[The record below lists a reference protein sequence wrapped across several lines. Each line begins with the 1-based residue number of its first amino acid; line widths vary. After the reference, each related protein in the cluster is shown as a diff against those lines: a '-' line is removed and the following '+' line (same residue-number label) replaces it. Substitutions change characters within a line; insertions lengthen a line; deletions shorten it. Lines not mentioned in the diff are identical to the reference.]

1 MYVRKFEADSL
12 DEALKNIKLELGP
25 DAIILKTITN
35 KGLKGAFKKKKIEIT
50 AAISEKNYSKKAKV
64 DHVLDDGQKNKFY
77 SNNSSYVSNMID
89 DYEGNSNVNTRSE
102 VASPNGAAGY
112 GKLGL
117 NKAVNTNE
125 NQTAKN
131 SDLDD
136 FLSDAVHKVKAVTN
150 NIVHSTKANM
160 DQLFSDHEEEF
171 TPQENNNFEEE
182 IHMAS
187 HAEYDVPRTEPKKE
201 RVETRN
207 EVSYDDSVVVEQ
219 RKKIDDLE
227 KKLFELSK
235 NVERLDKKE
244 PNGIYELRATL
255 RSLDIAEKY
264 IHNLIRKAIFEMSR
278 DELEDSEIVFE
289 FALREMLECVS
300 TEMPLFSSSD
310 SEEGVVTVILSETS
324 TGQTSMSYKIGAL
337 KPDSTI
343 VKSSLNGAHSEGKE
357 FSRKL
362 FGLNVSETTNVAET
376 VSLCRKTVE
385 EGKCAFIDYK
395 NNIDDINETKK
406 FIDGLRRSFGKV
418 EVLISLSAIHS
429 EIYNRKVVSRYKG
442 LANGIVIANL
452 DLCLNFGA
460 LFNITEENAD
470 LPLKFYGTGEV
481 VPDDIEAATAER
493 LLAGIFQF

>member
-12 DEALKNIKLELGP
+12 DEALKNIKMELGP

-64 DHVLDDGQKNKFY
+64 DHILDDGQKGSFY
-77 SNNSSYVSNMID
+77 SNNSSYISNMID
-89 DYEGNSNVNTRSE
+89 GYESNTNENSRAT
-102 VASPNGAAGY
+102 VASPSGATGY

-117 NKAVNTNE
+117 NKTVNTNE
-125 NQTAKN
+125 NQTAKTN
-131 SDLDD
+131 DLDD
-136 FLSDAVHKVKAVTN
+136 FLSDAVDKVKAVTN
-150 NIVHSTKANM
+150 NVVHSTKATM
-160 DQLFSDHEEEF
+160 DNFFADEELESMS
-171 TPQENNNFEEE
+171 FEEPAEVKQSYEVPHSE
-182 IHMAS
+182 I
-187 HAEYDVPRTEPKKE
+187 
-201 RVETRN
+201 RN
-207 EVSYDDSVVVEQ
+207 EKIASTSREVNYDDSVVVEQ

-227 KKLFELSK
+227 KKLFELTK

-255 RSLDIAEKY
+255 RSLDISEKY
-264 IHNLIRKAIFEMSR
+264 IHNLVKKAIFEMSR
-278 DELEDSEIVFE
+278 DELEDSEVVFE
-289 FALREMLECVS
+289 FALREMLECVN

-310 SEEGVVTVILSETS
+310 SEQGVVTVILSETS
-324 TGQTSMSYKIGAL
+324 TGQTSMAYKIGAL

-343 VKSSLNGAHSEGKE
+343 VRSTLNGVQGEGKE

-362 FGLNVSETTNVAET
+362 FGLNVSEASNIAET
-376 VSLCRKTVE
+376 VSLCRKTIE

-395 NNIDDINETKK
+395 NNSEDINETKK

-418 EVLISLSAIHS
+418 EVLVSLSAIHS
-429 EIYNRKVVSRYKG
+429 EIYNRKVVSRYKS
-442 LANGIVIANL
+442 LANGIVISNL

-460 LFNITEENAD
+460 LFNITEENSD

-481 VPDDIEAATAER
+481 VPDDLEAATAER

>member
-12 DEALKNIKLELGP
+12 DEALKNIKMELGP

-64 DHVLDDGQKNKFY
+64 DHILDDGQKGSFY
-77 SNNSSYVSNMID
+77 SNNSSYISNMID
-89 DYEGNSNVNTRSE
+89 GYESNTNENSRAT
-102 VASPNGAAGY
+102 VASPSGSTGY

-117 NKAVNTNE
+117 NKTVNTNE
-125 NQTAKN
+125 NQTAKTN
-131 SDLDD
+131 DLDD
-136 FLSDAVHKVKAVTN
+136 FLSDAVDKVKAVTN
-150 NIVHSTKANM
+150 NVVHSTKATM
-160 DQLFSDHEEEF
+160 DNFFADEELESMS
-171 TPQENNNFEEE
+171 FEEPVEVKQSYEVPHSE
-182 IHMAS
+182 I
-187 HAEYDVPRTEPKKE
+187 
-201 RVETRN
+201 RN
-207 EVSYDDSVVVEQ
+207 EKIASTSREVNYDDSVVVEQ

-227 KKLFELSK
+227 KKLFELTK

-255 RSLDIAEKY
+255 RSLDISEKY
-264 IHNLIRKAIFEMSR
+264 IHNLVKKAIFEMSR
-278 DELEDSEIVFE
+278 DELEDSEVVFE
-289 FALREMLECVS
+289 FALREMLECVN

-310 SEEGVVTVILSETS
+310 SEQGVVTVILSETS
-324 TGQTSMSYKIGAL
+324 TGQTSMAYKIGAL

-343 VKSSLNGAHSEGKE
+343 VRSTLNGVQGEGKE

-362 FGLNVSETTNVAET
+362 FGLNVSEASNIAET
-376 VSLCRKTVE
+376 VSLCRKTIE

-395 NNIDDINETKK
+395 NNSEDINETKK

-418 EVLISLSAIHS
+418 EVLVSLSAIHS
-429 EIYNRKVVSRYKG
+429 EIYNRKVVSRYKS
-442 LANGIVIANL
+442 LANGIVISNL

-460 LFNITEENAD
+460 LFNITEENSD

-481 VPDDIEAATAER
+481 VPDDLEAATAER

>member
-64 DHVLDDGQKNKFY
+64 DHVLNDGQKSQFY

-89 DYEGNSNVNTRSE
+89 DYEEKSSHNSRST
-102 VASPNGAAGY
+102 VASPSGSGGY

-125 NQTAKN
+125 NQVAKN

-150 NIVHSTKANM
+150 NIVHSTKVNM
-160 DQLFSDHEEEF
+160 DSFFNDTEEDEVMED
-171 TPQENNNFEEE
+171 ENFANE
-182 IHMAS
+182 IHIAS
-187 HAEYDVPRTEPKKE
+187 QAEYDVPRSQERRE
-201 RVETRN
+201 RVENRS
-207 EVSYDDSVVVEQ
+207 EVNYDDSVVVEQ

-227 KKLFELSK
+227 KKLFELTK

-255 RSLDIAEKY
+255 RSLDISEKY
-264 IHNLIRKAIFEMSR
+264 IHNLVKKAIFEMSR
-278 DELEDSEIVFE
+278 DELEDSEVVFE
-289 FALREMLECVS
+289 FALREMLECVN
-300 TEMPLFSSSD
+300 TEMPLFSSSS
-310 SEEGVVTVILSETS
+310 SEEGVVTVVLSETS
-324 TGQTSMSYKIGAL
+324 TGQTSMAYKIGAL

-376 VSLCRKTVE
+376 VSLCRKTIE

-395 NNIDDINETKK
+395 NNSDDINETKK

-442 LANGIVIANL
+442 LANGIVISNL

-460 LFNITEENAD
+460 LFNISEENTD

-481 VPDDIEAATAER
+481 VPDDLEAATAER

>member
-1 MYVRKFEADSL
+1 M
-12 DEALKNIKLELGP
+12 ELGP

-64 DHVLDDGQKNKFY
+64 DHILDDGQKGSFY
-77 SNNSSYVSNMID
+77 SNNSSYISNMID
-89 DYEGNSNVNTRSE
+89 GYESNTNENSRAT
-102 VASPNGAAGY
+102 VASPSGSTGY

-117 NKAVNTNE
+117 NKTVNTNE
-125 NQTAKN
+125 NQTAKTN
-131 SDLDD
+131 DLDD
-136 FLSDAVHKVKAVTN
+136 FLSDAVDKVKAVTN
-150 NIVHSTKANM
+150 NVVHSTKATM
-160 DQLFSDHEEEF
+160 DNFFADEELESMS
-171 TPQENNNFEEE
+171 FEEPVEVKQSYEVPHSE
-182 IHMAS
+182 I
-187 HAEYDVPRTEPKKE
+187 
-201 RVETRN
+201 RN
-207 EVSYDDSVVVEQ
+207 EKIASTSREVNYDDSVVVEQ

-227 KKLFELSK
+227 KKLFELTK

-255 RSLDIAEKY
+255 RSLDISEKY
-264 IHNLIRKAIFEMSR
+264 IHNLVKKAIFEMSR
-278 DELEDSEIVFE
+278 DELEDSEVVFE
-289 FALREMLECVS
+289 FALREMLECVN

-310 SEEGVVTVILSETS
+310 SEQGVVTVILSETS
-324 TGQTSMSYKIGAL
+324 TGQTSMAYKIGAL

-343 VKSSLNGAHSEGKE
+343 VRSTLNGVQGEGKE

-362 FGLNVSETTNVAET
+362 FGLNVSEASNIAET
-376 VSLCRKTVE
+376 VSLCRKTIE

-395 NNIDDINETKK
+395 NNSEDINETKK

-418 EVLISLSAIHS
+418 EVLVSLSAIHS
-429 EIYNRKVVSRYKG
+429 EIYNRKVVSRYKS
-442 LANGIVIANL
+442 LANGIVISNL

-460 LFNITEENAD
+460 LFNITEENSD

-481 VPDDIEAATAER
+481 VPDDLEAATAER